1 MNWKKKLGELEAQA
15 MSVVI
20 VGHKPHEGCKG
31 EVLGILAVADT
42 VRANAAEAIKALH
55 AAGVEKV
62 VMLSGDNQRTVDAIS
77 KQVGIDEAKGDLV
90 PDQKIERVRELLAQH
105 KHVGMIGD
113 GVNDA
118 PAMAAASIGIAMGGA
133 GTDTA
138 IETADIA
145 LMQDD
150 LSKVAE
156 VIRLGRRTVRIIK
169 TNLSNLAGVPSI
181 VYGILGYTVFRS
193 TAHVLKVWFD
203 GQHVFNVMGLFRVRL
218 SRLPIYEDNVL
229 VGALTLTLVI
239 LPTVITA
246 SQEALRSVP
255 GSIRIA
261 SLALGATRWQ
271 TIWRQVIPAA
281 LPGISTGVILATS
294 RAIGE
299 AAPLIMLGALTITSM
314 CPGSIDSPVKLLT
327 RPMQVLH
334 APLDQFT
341 AMPIEIYDWS
351 KQPDPRFTAVAATGI
366 VVLLFMLLTI
376 NAAAMIVRHY
386 ANRRLKW

>member
-1 MNWKKKLGELEAQA
+1 MSFERSKPTHQTLP
-15 MSVVI
+15 SVVSF
-20 VGHKPHEGCKG
+20 VSGADRSVRRRLFLSRLFAGVCR
-31 EVLGILAVADT
+31 LATYASLAVL
-42 VRANAAEAIKALH
+42 VILLVAIVWSSVGRLAPDFITSTNSSNPLKAGML
-55 AAGVEKV
+55 AG
-62 VMLSGDNQRTVDAIS
+62 LWGSFWLI
-77 KQVGIDEAKGDLV
+77 
-90 PDQKIERVRELLAQH
+90 LL
-105 KHVGMIGD
+105 
-113 GVNDA
+113 
-118 PAMAAASIGIAMGGA
+118 
-133 GTDTA
+133 TA
-138 IETADIA
+138 ILSVPVGVGSAVYLEEIA
-145 LMQDD
+145 KD
-150 LSKVAE
+150 SFPV
-156 VIRLGRRTVRIIK
+156 RLIK

-193 TAHVLKVWFD
+193 TAAVLRVWFD
-203 GQHVFNVMGLFRVRL
+203 GQHVFNVMGLFRLRL
-218 SRLPIYEDNVL
+218 SKLPIYEDNVL

-281 LPGISTGVILATS
+281 LPGISTGVILSTS

-299 AAPLIMLGALTITSM
+299 AAPLIMLGALTFTSM

-327 RPMQVLH
+327 RPVQVLH

-351 KQPDPRFTAVAATGI
+351 KQPDSRFTAVAASGI
-366 VVLLFMLLTI
+366 VVLLVVLLTI

-386 ANRRLKW
+386 ASRRLRW